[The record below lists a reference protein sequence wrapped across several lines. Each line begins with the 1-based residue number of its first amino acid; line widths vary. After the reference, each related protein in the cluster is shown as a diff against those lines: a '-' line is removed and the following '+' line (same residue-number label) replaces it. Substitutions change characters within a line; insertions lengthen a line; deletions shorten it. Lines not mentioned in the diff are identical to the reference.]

1 MPEALEAS
9 SLHGFQCDRQL
20 RLELY
25 SATFALAEK
34 NTSRNGILQPPLKK
48 EEPHPG
54 LQHCFG
60 GKRDRGEP
68 LMLNVSVRPQPAA
81 VAAVSAL
88 AATAGKTSSDEIL
101 VEQIA
106 AGSKPAMQALFAR
119 HRTYVYRWLLRLVSN
134 ETLAEDLLSEVFLD
148 VWRQAGRFQCR
159 SSVSTW
165 LMSIARHKALSARR
179 RRTKG
184 AELDEKIEA
193 TIADPA
199 NDPEVALQEKD
210 RGELV
215 RRALMRSIEHRE
227 VIDLVYYHEK
237 SVDEVAQILDVPP
250 ATVKTR
256 MFYARKKL
264 AELVNDA
271 ENSVVEMR

>member
-34 NTSRNGILQPPLKK
+34 NTSRNGILQPPPEK

-88 AATAGKTSSDEIL
+88 AAPAGKTSSDEIL

-119 HRTYVYRWLLRLVSN
+119 HRTYVYRWLLRLVS
-134 ETLAEDLLSEVFLD
+134 
-148 VWRQAGRFQCR
+148 
-159 SSVSTW
+159 
-165 LMSIARHKALSARR
+165 
-179 RRTKG
+179 
-184 AELDEKIEA
+184 
-193 TIADPA
+193 
-199 NDPEVALQEKD
+199 
-210 RGELV
+210 
-215 RRALMRSIEHRE
+215 
-227 VIDLVYYHEK
+227 
-237 SVDEVAQILDVPP
+237 
-250 ATVKTR
+250 
-256 MFYARKKL
+256 
-264 AELVNDA
+264 
-271 ENSVVEMR
+271 

>member
-34 NTSRNGILQPPLKK
+34 NTSRNGILQPPPEKRGTASRSPALFRR
-48 EEPHPG
+48 E
-54 LQHCFG
+54 
-60 GKRDRGEP
+60 RDRGEP
-68 LMLNVSVRPQPAA
+68 LMLNMSVRPQPAA

-106 AGSKPAMQALFAR
+106 AGSKPAMQALFAW
-119 HRTYVYRWLLRLVSN
+119 HRTYVYRRLLRFVSN

-148 VWRQAGRFQCR
+148 VWCQAGRFQCR

-179 RRTKG
+179 RRTE
-184 AELDEKIEA
+184 AELEKNRPV
-193 TIADPA
+193 ADPA
-199 NDPEVALQEKD
+199 DGPDVALQEKD
-210 RGELV
+210 RDELL
-215 RRALMRSIEHRE
+215 RRALIRLSPEHRQ

-237 SVDEVAQILDVPP
+237 SVDEVAHILDVPS

-264 AELVNDA
+264 AELVKGG
-271 ENSVVEMR
+271 